1 MRVCAFSSSDM
12 LSLYSDSIGSLLVP
26 FVVLFGDTGIQ
37 MVTVLTSVFMQMIRD
52 GYRYDMISLFLCSK
66 NQDWNW
72 RDTSIQLKTTEDAVT
87 ADAKANISF
96 RSATSF
102 NLFCSWE

>member
-37 MVTVLTSVFMQMIRD
+37 MVTVLTSVFMQMIID

-66 NQDWNW
+66 NQD
-72 RDTSIQLKTTEDAVT
+72 
-87 ADAKANISF
+87 
-96 RSATSF
+96 
-102 NLFCSWE
+102 

>member
-26 FVVLFGDTGIQ
+26 FVVLFGDTGI
-37 MVTVLTSVFMQMIRD
+37 LQMIRD

-66 NQDWNW
+66 NQD
-72 RDTSIQLKTTEDAVT
+72 
-87 ADAKANISF
+87 
-96 RSATSF
+96 
-102 NLFCSWE
+102 

>member
-37 MVTVLTSVFMQMIRD
+37 MVTVLISVFMQMIRD

-66 NQDWNW
+66 NQD
-72 RDTSIQLKTTEDAVT
+72 
-87 ADAKANISF
+87 
-96 RSATSF
+96 
-102 NLFCSWE
+102 

>member
-52 GYRYDMISLFLCSK
+52 GYRYDMTSLFLCSK
-66 NQDWNW
+66 NQD
-72 RDTSIQLKTTEDAVT
+72 
-87 ADAKANISF
+87 
-96 RSATSF
+96 
-102 NLFCSWE
+102 